1 MAWLKA
7 GGMGLIINEVLDEE
21 IVILTMEGELDST
34 SIPLLSN
41 IISPE

>member
-1 MAWLKA
+1 
-7 GGMGLIINEVLDEE
+7 MGLIINEVLDEE